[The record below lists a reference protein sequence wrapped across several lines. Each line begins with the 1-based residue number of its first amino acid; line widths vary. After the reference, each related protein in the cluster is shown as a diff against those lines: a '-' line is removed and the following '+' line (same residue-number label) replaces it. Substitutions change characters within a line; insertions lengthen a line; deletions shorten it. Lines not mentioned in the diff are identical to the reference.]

1 MGQAGNQITTS
12 QTTRT
17 ITCAPQTIRP
27 TGQPQNLTLPSSIPL
42 PFLILNNLKPAQP
55 GLGNQNISNSD
66 GPPPNKR
73 KKDSMD
79 DNGNVFH
86 IHCIFYL
93 FEKAAKI

>member
-86 IHCIFYL
+86 IHCIFF